1 MPIEHPLALLW
12 TELATLPTFP
22 VNKCQ
27 KRIQVS
33 DDVLMHRYK
42 EEHIKMQIVSCQY
55 FSRGGRIRQGLQKKQ
70 QKKPRANP
78 DFTACYYQYANVV
91 DIKNCCKVKSLRSF
105 KKRCQTDSK
114 FENNLLEWSL

>member
-1 MPIEHPLALLW
+1 MINDFQSITNDTKNSILDAAVMPIEHPLALLW

-70 QKKPRANP
+70 QKKTCKPR
-78 DFTACYYQYANVV
+78 FYC
-91 DIKNCCKVKSLRSF
+91 
-105 KKRCQTDSK
+105 
-114 FENNLLEWSL
+114 LLLPIC